1 MYEQSNYKV
10 MHSLSSGLNKFFFKK
25 KKKQFCYLQSTVL
38 MCFIITFFFFV
49 RGSIYFCISK
59 KNNICIPSFYGS
71 YIVKKQCLGFHC
83 ILSPWFSC
91 FFRLLLYSQL
101 NYLYFKM
108 KTPYLYKDY
117 HSSGRIY
124 SFDLPISSVYIFQF
138 KKIFFFGQ
146 AHAELQAVP
155 FLYSFA

>member
-25 KKKQFCYLQSTVL
+25 KKIVL
-38 MCFIITFFFFV
+38 LSPEYCADVFHNYFFFFCAWKYLLL
-49 RGSIYFCISK
+49 YFK

-83 ILSPWFSC
+83 ILSPCFSC